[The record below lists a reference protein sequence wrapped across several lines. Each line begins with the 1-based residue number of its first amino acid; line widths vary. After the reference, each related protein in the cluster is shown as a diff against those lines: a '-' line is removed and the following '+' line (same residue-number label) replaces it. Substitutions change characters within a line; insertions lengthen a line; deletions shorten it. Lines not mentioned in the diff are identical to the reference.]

1 MKRTRCQGI
10 ALVLHLLLLSANLP
24 GLRLAFYY
32 RGSEPLVLSCGEQAR
47 SYFLPGG
54 HSSVAPLRAHYTN
67 RCVQHKRTFDQ
78 KCTLALRCVQLRSKL
93 KACFASQNRPKEW
106 CRMPEGSLAYRLRVA
121 RLEKGLTLREAA
133 KVTGVDKA
141 TISAVERNKRKPFD
155 VTLSRLAKGYGVSIS
170 QLVEELVGE
179 KPGQPLKE
187 KAREWFQEAGGDRDL
202 LHGMDDEAWET
213 YVENL
218 DTPEEVSETYRKMQD
233 ERKMFQA
240 F

>member
-1 MKRTRCQGI
+1 
-10 ALVLHLLLLSANLP
+10 
-24 GLRLAFYY
+24 
-32 RGSEPLVLSCGEQAR
+32 
-47 SYFLPGG
+47 
-54 HSSVAPLRAHYTN
+54 
-67 RCVQHKRTFDQ
+67 
-78 KCTLALRCVQLRSKL
+78 
-93 KACFASQNRPKEW
+93 
-106 CRMPEGSLAYRLRVA
+106 MPEGSLAYRPRVA

-170 QLVEELVGE
+170 QLVEEPIGE
-179 KPGQPLKE
+179 EPGQPLKE

-202 LHGMDDEAWET
+202 LHGMDDEAWEA

-218 DTPEEVSETYRKMQD
+218 DTPEEVSETYHKMQD

-240 F
+240 LWMADRMQRPQAQGPRQELARGLRELRMSRYRDLASQAAQLRERDLVEEIFDGVTEEEQELTS

>member
-1 MKRTRCQGI
+1 
-10 ALVLHLLLLSANLP
+10 
-24 GLRLAFYY
+24 
-32 RGSEPLVLSCGEQAR
+32 
-47 SYFLPGG
+47 
-54 HSSVAPLRAHYTN
+54 
-67 RCVQHKRTFDQ
+67 
-78 KCTLALRCVQLRSKL
+78 
-93 KACFASQNRPKEW
+93 
-106 CRMPEGSLAYRLRVA
+106 MPEGSLAYRLRVA

-170 QLVEELVGE
+170 QLVEEPIGE
-179 KPGQPLKE
+179 EPGQPLKE

-202 LHGMDDEAWET
+202 LHGMDDEAWEA

-218 DTPEEVSETYRKMQD
+218 DTPEEVSETYRKMQE

-240 F
+240 FWMADRMQRPQAQGPRQELARGLRELRMSRYRDLAGQAAQLRERDLVEEIFDGVPEKEQELTS

>member
-1 MKRTRCQGI
+1 
-10 ALVLHLLLLSANLP
+10 
-24 GLRLAFYY
+24 
-32 RGSEPLVLSCGEQAR
+32 
-47 SYFLPGG
+47 
-54 HSSVAPLRAHYTN
+54 
-67 RCVQHKRTFDQ
+67 
-78 KCTLALRCVQLRSKL
+78 
-93 KACFASQNRPKEW
+93 
-106 CRMPEGSLAYRLRVA
+106 MPEGSLAYRLRVA

-170 QLVEELVGE
+170 QLVEEPIGE
-179 KPGQPLKE
+179 EPGQPLKE

-202 LHGMDDEAWET
+202 LHGMDDEAWEA
-213 YVENL
+213 YVANL

-240 F
+240 FWMADRMQRPQAQGPRRELARGLRELRMNRYRDLAGQAAQLRARDLVEEIFDGVTEEEQELTS

>member
-1 MKRTRCQGI
+1 
-10 ALVLHLLLLSANLP
+10 
-24 GLRLAFYY
+24 
-32 RGSEPLVLSCGEQAR
+32 
-47 SYFLPGG
+47 
-54 HSSVAPLRAHYTN
+54 
-67 RCVQHKRTFDQ
+67 
-78 KCTLALRCVQLRSKL
+78 
-93 KACFASQNRPKEW
+93 
-106 CRMPEGSLAYRLRVA
+106 MPEGSLAYRLRVV

-170 QLVEELVGE
+170 QLVEEPIGE
-179 KPGQPLKE
+179 EPGQPLKE

-202 LHGMDDEAWET
+202 LHGMDDEAWEA

-218 DTPEEVSETYRKMQD
+218 DTPEEVSETYHKMQD

-240 F
+240 LWMADRMQRPQAQGPRRELARGLRELRMSRYRDLAGQAAQLRERDLVEEIFDGVTEEEQELTS

>member
-1 MKRTRCQGI
+1 
-10 ALVLHLLLLSANLP
+10 
-24 GLRLAFYY
+24 
-32 RGSEPLVLSCGEQAR
+32 
-47 SYFLPGG
+47 
-54 HSSVAPLRAHYTN
+54 
-67 RCVQHKRTFDQ
+67 
-78 KCTLALRCVQLRSKL
+78 
-93 KACFASQNRPKEW
+93 
-106 CRMPEGSLAYRLRVA
+106 MPEGSLAYRLRVA

-170 QLVEELVGE
+170 QLVEEPIGE
-179 KPGQPLKE
+179 EPGQPLKE

-202 LHGMDDEAWET
+202 LHGMDDEAWEA

-240 F
+240 LWMADKMQRPQAQGPRRELARGLRELRTSRYRDLAGQAAQLRARDLVEEIFDGVTEEEQELTS

>member
-1 MKRTRCQGI
+1 
-10 ALVLHLLLLSANLP
+10 
-24 GLRLAFYY
+24 
-32 RGSEPLVLSCGEQAR
+32 
-47 SYFLPGG
+47 
-54 HSSVAPLRAHYTN
+54 
-67 RCVQHKRTFDQ
+67 
-78 KCTLALRCVQLRSKL
+78 
-93 KACFASQNRPKEW
+93 
-106 CRMPEGSLAYRLRVA
+106 MPEGSLAYRLRVA

-170 QLVEELVGE
+170 QLVEEPIGE
-179 KPGQPLKE
+179 EPGQPLKE

-202 LHGMDDEAWET
+202 LHGMDDEAWEA

-240 F
+240 FWAADRMQRPQAQGPRRELARGLRELRMSRYRDLAGQAAQLRARDLVEEIFDGVTEEEQELMS